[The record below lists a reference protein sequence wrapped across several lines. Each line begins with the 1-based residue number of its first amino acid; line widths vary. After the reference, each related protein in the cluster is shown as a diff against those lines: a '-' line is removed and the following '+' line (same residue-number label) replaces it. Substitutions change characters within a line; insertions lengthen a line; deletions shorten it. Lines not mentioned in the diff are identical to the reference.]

1 MLNFVGS
8 LQCIDSLVFTDSDLL
23 SVRFNSNTYIIRR
36 RSFCEVSLLIKEI
49 FEDSNECEMEITLP
63 SVSTLTFEKLL
74 HFFNSGFIQTS
85 LSEDVC
91 LIEMLILADYL
102 QCSLLNQFCCMNL
115 NMNWSKMINK
125 PSFHHTTLSYHIFSN
140 LMTQMRESTETKSI
154 SDDQCL
160 RAWTNYTYVNAFPK
174 YCLVHGKHM
183 CACDTKKGRDDTSL
197 FEPTPQCA
205 LALSS
210 IDLEK
215 CSITSLKAAQFA
227 LPPKMLSFLNCGG
240 LIRKLVS
247 LNEKLVHK
255 PKHAFMPN

>member
-1 MLNFVGS
+1 MLTTFAGS
-8 LQCIDSLVFTDSDLL
+8 LQCIDSLVFTDNDLL

-36 RSFCEVSLLIKEI
+36 RSFCEVSVLIKEI
-49 FEDSNECEMEITLP
+49 FESSSECEMEITLEG
-63 SVSTLTFEKLL
+63 VSTITFEKLL

-85 LSEDVC
+85 LGEDVC
-91 LIEMLILADYL
+91 LIETLVLADYL

-115 NMNWSKMINK
+115 NMNWNKTINK
-125 PSFHHTTLSYHIFSN
+125 QNFHHTTLPYHIFSN
-140 LMTQMRESTETKSI
+140 LITQMQECTETKI

-160 RAWTNYTYVNAFPK
+160 QAWTNFAYVNAFPR
-174 YCLVHGKHM
+174 YCLVHGKHI
-183 CACDTKKGRDDTSL
+183 CTCDTKKGRDDTSL

-227 LPPKMLSFLNCGG
+227 LPPKMLSHLNCSG

-247 LNEKLVHK
+247 LNEKLNHK